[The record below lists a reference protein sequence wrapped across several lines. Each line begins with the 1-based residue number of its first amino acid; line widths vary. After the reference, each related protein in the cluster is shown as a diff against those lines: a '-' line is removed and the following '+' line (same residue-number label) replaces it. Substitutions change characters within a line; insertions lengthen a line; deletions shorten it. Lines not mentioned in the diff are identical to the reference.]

1 MAKTAGIDIGSRTI
15 KVALLQ
21 GKNLL
26 HYQIFDTG
34 IDPLGKAK
42 EILQSLS
49 FDHIV
54 ATGYGRHLL
63 RQELNCPVITEI
75 KAYALGT
82 NFLFPN
88 CRTVIDIGGQDSK
101 VIRIEGGK
109 VLDFVMNDR
118 CAAGTG
124 KFLEV
129 MAQTLGYVI
138 EEFWQ
143 VALKAKNPLTINA
156 MCTVFAESEVVSLI
170 AQGEKVEN
178 IALGLHQ
185 AVVNRIFALL
195 GNIGFEEEIIFAG
208 GVAKN
213 LCIVSLL
220 KKKLGKEILIPQE
233 PQIVGAIGA
242 ALSISSNREE
252 GIN

>member
-1 MAKTAGIDIGSRTI
+1 MLKIAGIDIGSRTI
-15 KVALLQ
+15 KIAILEE
-21 GKNLL
+21 KKLL
-26 HYQIFDTG
+26 HYQIVDTG
-34 IDPLGKAK
+34 INPLEKTK
-42 EILQSLS
+42 ELLKPLS
-49 FDHIV
+49 FDRIV

-75 KAYALGT
+75 KAYALGA

-101 VIRIEGGK
+101 VIRVENGQVI
-109 VLDFVMNDR
+109 DFVMNDR

-129 MAQTLGYVI
+129 MASTLGCSI
-138 EEFWQ
+138 DEFGQ
-143 VALKAKNPLTINA
+143 IALKAKNFLTINA

-170 AQGEKVEN
+170 SQGEDPKN

-195 GNIGFEEEIIFAG
+195 GNIGFEEEIVFAG

-213 LCIVSLL
+213 PCIVFLL
-220 KKKLGKEILIPQE
+220 KKKLGKEIFIPKE

-242 ALSISSNREE
+242 GLS
-252 GIN
+252 GFV